1 MYSYVYT
8 SYSCLFFSKM
18 KIKFIAFYI
27 REYEHIVLVHYR
39 DVSEREEVTSLNKQ
53 NICYTKAGT

>member
-1 MYSYVYT
+1 
-8 SYSCLFFSKM
+8 M